1 MCNSAW
7 HIGSARVPITT
18 TVFLLLKNILK
29 YTLLLTLR
37 LILAVSYLPGIARLA
52 FVSALFLA
60 F

>member
-1 MCNSAW
+1 M
-7 HIGSARVPITT
+7 PITT

-29 YTLLLTLR
+29 YTLR